1 LADSVTARSVK
12 SGELTAR
19 YLCDFEAEAL
29 SSRAVDVLIIGSGI
43 AGLTAALLAPKGKS
57 VLVVTKSEL
66 TDTGT
71 QFAQGGIAG
80 ALGDEDSTGLH
91 FEDTLRAGDGLCD
104 RAAVG
109 VLVTE
114 AKDAVEWLISLG
126 ADFDRL
132 GGNIAF
138 ALEGGHSLPRV
149 IHAGDTTG
157 QEIIQTLAR
166 TARATDGLEVLERQ
180 FLVDLLTYD
189 GRCVG
194 ALFAD
199 MNKRRLSVVWS
210 GATVLAT
217 GGAGRLFS
225 ATTNPPIATGDGFAV
240 AYRAGAQLRDLEFIQ
255 FHPTALDTGDSPRFL
270 ISEALRGEGAVLLD
284 CKNRRFME
292 GYHPLADLA
301 PRDVVVRAM
310 VEAMR
315 ACGEHRVWLDAR
327 PIGAKKLKSR
337 FPAIY
342 ARCKEGGFDLAKDL
356 VPVMPAA
363 HYMVGGIRVDID
375 GQTTLPGL
383 FASGECA
390 STGVHGA
397 NRLASNSLLEG
408 LVFSRR
414 IAKRLEAT
422 ERPRACPITNEAE
435 ENERTITVA
444 EVEAVMDAEA
454 GVVRDGEG
462 LARAITDM
470 RGHGGVSLSCRG
482 PVSAMEGYNLL
493 TLAELLACSA
503 LTREESRGA
512 HYRSDFPDRDDPNWT
527 RRIVHQRG
535 RAPWLENL

>member
-1 LADSVTARSVK
+1 M
-12 SGELTAR
+12 
-19 YLCDFEAEAL
+19 
-29 SSRAVDVLIIGSGI
+29 VDVLVIGSGI
-43 AGLTAALLAPKGKS
+43 AGLTAALLAPEDKS
-57 VLVVTKSEL
+57 VLAVTKSEL

-114 AKDAVEWLISLG
+114 AKEAVEWLISLG

-132 GGNIAF
+132 GGNIAL
-138 ALEGGHSLPRV
+138 ALEGGHSMPRI

-166 TARATDGLEVLERQ
+166 TVRATGRLEVLERQ
-180 FLVDLLTYD
+180 FLVDLVTYD

-199 MNKRRLSVVWS
+199 MKRRRLSVVWS

-255 FHPTALDTGDSPRFL
+255 FHPTALDTGESPRFL
-270 ISEALRGEGAVLLD
+270 ISETLRGEGAVLLD
-284 CKNRRFME
+284 CKRKRFME

-315 ACGEHRVWLDAR
+315 SCGEGRVWLDAR

-383 FASGECA
+383 FASGECS

-414 IAKRLEAT
+414 IARRLQAT

-435 ENERTITVA
+435 ESERTITVA
-444 EVEAVMDAEA
+444 EVERIMDAEA
-454 GVVRDGEG
+454 GVVRDGAG
-462 LARAITDM
+462 LARAISDM
-470 RGHGGVSLSCRG
+470 RGRGGVSLSCRG

-493 TLAELLACSA
+493 TLAELVGCSA
-503 LTREESRGA
+503 FSREESRGT
-512 HYRSDFPDRDDPNWT
+512 HYRSDFPERDDTGWT

-535 RAPWLENL
+535 REPWLENL

>member
-1 LADSVTARSVK
+1 LADRLCAVK
-12 SGELTAR
+12 AGELTAR

-29 SSRAVDVLIIGSGI
+29 PSRTVDVLIIGSGI
-43 AGLTAALLAPKGKS
+43 AGLTAALLAPAGKS

-80 ALGDEDSTGLH
+80 ALGDDDSTGLH

-114 AKDAVEWLISLG
+114 AKDSVEWLISLG

-138 ALEGGHSLPRV
+138 ALEGGHSMPRV

-166 TARATDGLEVLERQ
+166 TARASEGLEVVERQ

-199 MNKRRLSVVWS
+199 MKKRRLSIVWS

-240 AYRAGAQLRDLEFIQ
+240 AYRGGAQLRDVEFIQ

-270 ISEALRGEGAVLLD
+270 ISEALRGEGAILLD
-284 CKNRRFME
+284 CEKRHFME
-292 GYHPLADLA
+292 GRHPLADLA

-315 ACGEHRVWLDAR
+315 TCAEDRVWLDAR

-363 HYMVGGIRVDID
+363 HYMVGGIKVDID

-383 FASGECA
+383 FASGECS

-414 IAKRLEAT
+414 IARRLETT
-422 ERPRACPITNEAE
+422 ERPRARPISNEAE
-435 ENERTITVA
+435 KESERSVTVD
-444 EVEAVMDAEA
+444 EVERIMDAEA
-454 GVVRDGEG
+454 GVVRDREG
-462 LARAITDM
+462 LARAITEM
-470 RGHGGVSLSCRG
+470 RGRGNIALACRG

-493 TLAELLACSA
+493 TLAELVACAA
-503 LTREESRGA
+503 LTREESRGT
-512 HYRSDFPDRDDPNWT
+512 HFRRDFPDRDDPGWT

-535 RAPWLENL
+535 REPWLENL